1 MVIWNHIGLMDES
14 GHVYPDNNYWSS
26 NPSLS
31 QYRKQNREMIVI
43 LAEHGSKPAWQR
55 DPKSG

>member
-1 MVIWNHIGLMDES
+1 MNVCT
-14 GHVYPDNNYWSS
+14 DNWSS

-31 QYRKQNREMIVI
+31 QYRNENREMIVI
-43 LAEHGSKPAWQR
+43 LAEHGSKPARQR